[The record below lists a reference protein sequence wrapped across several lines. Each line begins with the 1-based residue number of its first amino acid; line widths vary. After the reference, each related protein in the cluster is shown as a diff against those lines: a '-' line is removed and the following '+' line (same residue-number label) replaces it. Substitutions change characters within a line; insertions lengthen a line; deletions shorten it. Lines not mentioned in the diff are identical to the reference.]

1 MAYFKGRPVEL
12 LLVFFSAAIF
22 SSSLGDV
29 ESGEF
34 TLTKVDLHARARA
47 RTHTHI
53 HEYLPRDRHGGKC
66 NIF

>member
-34 TLTKVDLHARARA
+34 TLTKVDLQDLLEHPNE
-47 RTHTHI
+47 TSFS
-53 HEYLPRDRHGGKC
+53 L
-66 NIF
+66 